1 MLTVEMKYYNNTLY
15 VILAGKASNSNLKN
29 LRKRIQYLKNEFMI
43 NNIVISV
50 KDVINTDTEL
60 VYDFLE
66 EYDNEYGKKMLLVE

>member
-15 VILAGKASNSNLKN
+15 VILAGKANNNNLKN

-43 NNIVISV
+43 SNIVISV
-50 KDVINTDTEL
+50 KDVINTDTEM